1 MDESQQYGNYHEI
14 AALAAIQQP
23 MLTVFIGDHRQ
34 TPGGLSKGRAAAVNR
49 RKLLQR
55 PLGLRA
61 LDKSGDYFPPAR
73 MAALVAQLWPDAS
86 QDPESEL
93 FSLLRLANKPH
104 SGPWTSAPQDYEL
117 PVALRRVFHCR
128 ISCQLDAHSSLIAAA
143 LAVLLIATA
152 PEEFGVPEST
162 TTLEAAGLCGPHRWG
177 IILPNSSRVSML
189 TYQAIVAVRYPELV
203 LHESNHIYI
212 GHFVPHESTVA
223 IGGFRTVL
231 WKAPKDL
238 RSAVEDVVAFCT
250 YLKAYYRNLQQ
261 GATSQLLV
269 LCNRTAVHNLLL
281 QHGFQTEWY
290 GGLRVSTTSSA
301 AGATARIAVIVQTG
315 VGFLSGGRRVSTA
328 DERED
333 CYGRATVALTRAID
347 HTYIVSPLDMAG
359 MGRGMGSPI
368 PCA

>member
-1 MDESQQYGNYHEI
+1 MEAPMVASQF
-14 AALAAIQQP
+14 LP
-23 MLTVFIGDHRQ
+23 V
-34 TPGGLSKGRAAAVNR
+34 V
-49 RKLLQR
+49 
-55 PLGLRA
+55 GLRLHA
-61 LDKSGDYFPPAR
+61 KVPPVP
-73 MAALVAQLWPDAS
+73 LSQAQLTLLCGLWHRKEQSKPSCTSLQQAAPLTFGPPLPFREMTNWEVTVNEQAIDIGEVSKQHYSGGPPEDA
-86 QDPESEL
+86 
-93 FSLLRLANKPH
+93 
-104 SGPWTSAPQDYEL
+104 L
-117 PVALRRVFHCR
+117 PVALTGSAEWASWVLSLAEVWQDDAPMQDRPLEVHC
-128 ISCQLDAHSSLIAAA
+128 S
-143 LAVLLIATA
+143 
-152 PEEFGVPEST
+152 
-162 TTLEAAGLCGPHRWG
+162 GLGG

-250 YLKAYYRNLQQ
+250 YLKNYYRNLQQ

-269 LCNRTAVHNLLL
+269 LCNRTAVHKLLL

-301 AGATARIAVIVQTG
+301 AGATTRIAVIVQTG
-315 VGFLSGGRRVSTA
+315 VGFLGRRDSTA

-347 HTYIVSPLDMAG
+347 HTYIVSPLDMVGLVG
-359 MGRGMGSPI
+359 MAQTLQGRPP
-368 PCA
+368 PCLQKVC